1 MVGKEGLPM
10 QGEMFDSTVRSTGDL
25 AGVFEYAEGA
35 GYFYL
40 YEISESQEDKV
51 VDYIRVISSTADFG
65 ESDVAIAWDAAE
77 ERVGLFIRDVLWAVF
92 DVVTER
98 KYGGD
103 YQKGGEPEIPSAL
116 SFGTRRYA
124 H

>member
-1 MVGKEGLPM
+1 M
-10 QGEMFDSTVRSTGDL
+10 QGEMFDSTVRSSGDL
-25 AGVFEYAEGA
+25 AGVFEYADGA

-51 VDYIRVISSTADFG
+51 VDFIQVNSRIADFD
-65 ESDVAIAWDAAE
+65 ESDIAIVWDGAE

-98 KYGGD
+98 KYGGNYERD
-103 YQKGGEPEIPSAL
+103 GEPEIPSAL
-116 SFGTRRYA
+116 SFGTKRYS